1 MNNEMTPTRQQEE
14 LERRIRGVVDE
25 YLRHDDD
32 YEGDVQLA
40 INPSDLT
47 LEIADPDDDLPEL
60 DYFPMMDLICINS
73 GDPLR
78 WEPDDEAIA
87 EVAAQ
92 YIFAR

>member
-47 LEIADPDDDLPEL
+47 L
-60 DYFPMMDLICINS
+60 DLICINS
-73 GDPLR
+73 GDPSR